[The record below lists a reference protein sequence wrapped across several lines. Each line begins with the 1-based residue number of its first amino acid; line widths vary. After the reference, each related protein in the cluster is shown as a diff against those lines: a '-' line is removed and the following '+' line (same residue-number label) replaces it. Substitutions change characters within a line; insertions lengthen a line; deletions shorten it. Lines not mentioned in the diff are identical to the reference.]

1 MKKLALIFACLLAPA
16 IQAQDM
22 PPFIPNLT
30 LQSTSAY
37 ASISAVN
44 AYSAMLDDEDEDEAD
59 DSDKKEEKSEKPVN
73 LNVDVSQGDI
83 DEMAEKLAANFP
95 KKNRND
101 AVLMYKSL
109 YDAYANEDENPR
121 TINGA
126 MAVYAVGSY
135 VAFKNKAG
143 DLDKLGK
150 DLDVVA
156 EQFERGIHKDP
167 SHIRKVPADEMKS
180 AYLQM
185 IMLGMQMITS
195 VVANETS
202 GSSDSQM
209 VARQKEAGRRNLEEM
224 FKKPAEKVVFS
235 DKGLTFKK

>member
-156 EQFERGIHKDP
+156 EQFERGIRKDP
-167 SHIRKVPADEMKS
+167 RPFKKATPEEIKS

-185 IMLGMQMITS
+185 IMLGMQMILAASNAEQGGAVDAQT
-195 VVANETS
+195 
-202 GSSDSQM
+202 
-209 VARQKEAGRRNLEEM
+209 VARQKERSEERR
-224 FKKPAEKVVFS
+224 
-235 DKGLTFKK
+235 